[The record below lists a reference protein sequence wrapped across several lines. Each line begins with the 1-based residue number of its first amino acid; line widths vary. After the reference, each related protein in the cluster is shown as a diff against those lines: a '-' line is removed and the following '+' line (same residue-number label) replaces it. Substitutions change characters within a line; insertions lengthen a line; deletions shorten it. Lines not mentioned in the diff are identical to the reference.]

1 MYTAHRCADGL
12 GTSYM
17 SANDIT
23 LFHSPVVGVAPKSAL
38 RFLLRMKRR
47 GVRATS
53 SSKRMHLR
61 TLFAKQ
67 GLGGRRRAKSV
78 APKPTE
84 PCKCDSFEEGDW
96 LVFVP
101 TEDDQTVR

>member
-1 MYTAHRCADGL
+1 
-12 GTSYM
+12 
-17 SANDIT
+17 
-23 LFHSPVVGVAPKSAL
+23 
-38 RFLLRMKRR
+38 
-47 GVRATS
+47 
-53 SSKRMHLR
+53 MHLR